1 MMMSLTSGKQTPR
14 FCQCQ
19 RQYIVRLHAAGRMR
33 RSADGKQNGETA
45 SVYEVAAFPSPTESA
60 SPSPPSIA
68 AELNSML
75 CRLARLGLRRRR
87 GEVDIED
94 HGAVLMASGVPTS
107 HSGSRC
113 VRRKLARRRPR
124 ARTRAQVP
132 RFYPK
137 PRAGRKACPAAA
149 SAECKPR
156 PPRVPRSRLGWTPPQ
171 VDSRNGPLTGR

>member
-1 MMMSLTSGKQTPR
+1 MMSLASGKQTPR

-94 HGAVLMASGVPTS
+94 HGAVLMAEY
-107 HSGSRC
+107 
-113 VRRKLARRRPR
+113 RRRTQ
-124 ARTRAQVP
+124 AQGVCEESSLADARAQV
-132 RFYPK
+132 
-137 PRAGRKACPAAA
+137 
-149 SAECKPR
+149 
-156 PPRVPRSRLGWTPPQ
+156 RVHRSRGSTRNREQ
-171 VDSRNGPLTGR
+171 VEKRARQLRNASRDRHESREVAVA